1 MKLTVNSFAHCC
13 GIQIISDFG
22 NTAFTGGQNR
32 EFSIKDIEAELKRIL
47 VIGTE
52 DWNGLLRPPQKLAL
66 TLIALNAE
74 QHKKLHKC
82 LLRHKFKLVS
92 KGWNM
97 NHKDYNYLY
106 SLERKKV
113 VRKVPPKKG
122 RPPRLT

>member
-32 EFSIKDIEAELKRIL
+32 EFSIKDIEAELKKIL
-47 VIGTE
+47 VTGTKGMWE
-52 DWNGLLRPPQKLAL
+52 NEHEYCIPAKKLAL
-66 TLIALNAE
+66 TLVALNAT

-97 NHKDYNYLY
+97 AHKDYNYLY
-106 SLERKKV
+106 SLERKKRV
-113 VRKVPPKKG
+113 YK
-122 RPPRLT
+122 LIF

>member
-1 MKLTVNSFAHCC
+1 MKLAVRDFTHCC

-22 NTAFTGGQNR
+22 NTKVTGGQNR
-32 EFSIKDIEAELKRIL
+32 EFSIKDIEAELKQIL
-47 VIGTE
+47 VTGAK
-52 DWNGLLRPPQKLAL
+52 DWNDLLRPPQKRAL

-74 QHKKLHKC
+74 QHEKLHKC

-106 SLERKKV
+106 SLERKK
-113 VRKVPPKKG
+113 RIYKPIFG
-122 RPPRLT
+122 